1 MNDPISRAMRAR
13 DAAHLKRNGA
23 PMAARLLGE
32 RVVVELPSGDLEVV
46 RSHDEARRLMAA
58 TWDARAAR
66 WAAEDRRAA
75 RFYIAGGAAMVLV
88 LSALVLGVI
97 GLLEGWWG

>member
-1 MNDPISRAMRAR
+1 MRAR

-32 RVVVELPSGDLEVV
+32 RVVVELPSGDLQAV

-66 WAAEDRRAA
+66 WAAEDRRE
-75 RFYIAGGAAMVLV
+75 RLWLIVVGAASVV
-88 LSALVLGVI
+88 ALSALVLGVI